1 MTFSYGLV
9 LALLLLAPGF
19 GAYAGLFAGVQSAA
33 FRPGAP
39 SPTSILTLGV
49 IVFGALLAHLAWA
62 AVCVADGVWAA
73 RGGPVW
79 VRGVP
84 DAYEVLFAGAGRDPA
99 ALSDRGVLSF
109 LATTLLLTAASF
121 GAAAQAVRIG
131 PVRPYALRLVYG
143 WLAGL
148 VGEPSDRRAVTAFVL
163 TQADQDG
170 SAAGYEGVV
179 LNLVVTADKEIAVI
193 VLGEAESFSLKT
205 TNEGV
210 VRRAVPRRAPIT
222 QLYLDRSQI
231 RNVAFRVY
239 EVED

>member
-39 SPTSILTLGV
+39 SPTSVLTLGI
-49 IVFGALLAHLAWA
+49 IVFGALLAHFAWSA
-62 AVCVADGVWAA
+62 LCVADDAWAA
-73 RGGPVW
+73 RGGPVLI
-79 VRGVP
+79 RGAP
-84 DAYEVLFAGAGRDPA
+84 NAYAVLFAGSG
-99 ALSDRGVLSF
+99 SDRRALGDVGVLSF
-109 LATTLLLTAASF
+109 LATTLLLTVASF
-121 GAAAQAVRIG
+121 TVTARAVRLRRL
-131 PVRPYALRLVYG
+131 RPYALRLVYG

-163 TQADQDG
+163 TDTEREG
-170 SAAGYEGVV
+170 AALGYEGVV
-179 LNLVVTADKEIAVI
+179 LNMVVTADKEIAVV
-193 VLGEAESFSLKT
+193 VLGEAESFSLRT
-205 TNEGV
+205 TAEGV
-210 VRRAVPRRAPIT
+210 VRRQVPRRAPIT

-231 RNVAFRVY
+231 RNIAFRVY